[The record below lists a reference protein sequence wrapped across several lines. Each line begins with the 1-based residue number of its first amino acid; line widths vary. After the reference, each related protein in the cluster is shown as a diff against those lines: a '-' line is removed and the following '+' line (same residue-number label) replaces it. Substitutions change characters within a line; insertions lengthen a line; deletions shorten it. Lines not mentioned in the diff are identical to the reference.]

1 MNRGDVCGAVRG
13 STFLVTAVLLFVAP
27 VTPSTSSTAAAF
39 GFVGLLVRPWLVCGI
54 LSPIFF
60 SSFALYPS
68 FFFSLVSE
76 RSERFYFF

>member
-13 STFLVTAVLLFVAP
+13 SSILIAAVLLFVTG
-27 VTPSTSSTAAAF
+27 TPPASSSTATAF